1 MNVRNPERI
10 LLTRLTYCTILILSR
25 SFIIGDH
32 PSDIQCGL
40 NAGITPIYL
49 LTGHGKKHQNE
60 INKETVIC
68 SNLLEASKHIILKN
82 NQI

>member
-1 MNVRNPERI
+1 LYNI
-10 LLTRLTYCTILILSR
+10 DLSQ
-25 SFIIGDH
+25 SFIVGDH

-49 LTGHGKKHQNE
+49 LTGHGQKHQNE
-60 INKETVIC
+60 INKDTLIC
-68 SNLLEASKHIILKN
+68 TNILEASNYIIFKN